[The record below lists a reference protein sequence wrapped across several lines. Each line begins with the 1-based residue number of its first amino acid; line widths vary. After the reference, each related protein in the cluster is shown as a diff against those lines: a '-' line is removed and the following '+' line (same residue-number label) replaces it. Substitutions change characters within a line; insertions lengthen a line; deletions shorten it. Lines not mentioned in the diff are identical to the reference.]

1 MKTTGVCVAALGTY
15 LPEQVSA
22 ESAVRAGLYDEADL
36 LDSGYTGSLTA
47 GDTPAVEMAVS
58 VGRMALS
65 RAGLRSDD
73 LALLVHSGVLAQGP
87 EMSSPPSYVLSA
99 LGGGRAQVMEVHGGC
114 NGMLVALEVAAAQL
128 MAFPDR
134 GTALLTTSDN
144 VASAP
149 FDRWN
154 GAGPGF
160 VTGDGGGAIVLTR
173 EPGVAELLGVVST
186 TLPELE
192 GLHRG
197 GEALHWPGDAP
208 RRRIDLAARA
218 QDFARNGAGL
228 TDAVELIV
236 KTQADLVHGLL
247 GECGLRLDDVARL
260 IYVNGSRYVLEQ
272 WVLAPLGLP
281 ISRTTW
287 DYGRAFGHLGGSDHV
302 LSLEHLLSTGSV
314 ADGDH
319 VLLLSGAPGFTVT
332 AALLRITGGHG
343 R

>member
-1 MKTTGVCVAALGTY
+1 MRTTQVSVAALGTY
-15 LPEQVSA
+15 LPEPVSA
-22 ESAVRAGLYDEADL
+22 RGAVQAGLYDEADL

-47 GDTPAVEMAVS
+47 GDTPAVEMAV
-58 VGRMALS
+58 RAARAALD
-65 RAGLRSDD
+65 RADLRSDD
-73 LALLVHSGVLAQGP
+73 LGLVVHSGVLPQGP
-87 EMSSPPSYVLSA
+87 EMWSAPSYVLSA

-128 MAFPDR
+128 LAYPER

-154 GAGPGF
+154 GGGPGF
-160 VTGDGGGAIVLTR
+160 VTGDAGAAVVLTR
-173 EPGVAELLGVVST
+173 RPGIADLLGVAST

-218 QDFARNGAGL
+218 QHYARHGGTL
-228 TDAVELIV
+228 TDAVALIV

-247 GECGLRLDDVARL
+247 GECDLRLDDVARL
-260 IYVNGSRYVLEQ
+260 IYVNGSRYVMEQ

-281 ISRTTW
+281 MSRTAW
-287 DYGRAFGHLGGSDHV
+287 DYGRGLGHVGGSDQV
-302 LSLEHLLSTGSV
+302 ASLEHLLSTGAV
-314 ADGDH
+314 TAGDH
-319 VLLLSGAPGFTVT
+319 VLLLGGAPGFTVA
-332 AALLRITGGHG
+332 AALLRITGGSG